1 MQHIFE
7 SIKGISPPCR
17 IPVKFADAIFGIISG
32 KDDVIDKEKKE
43 YGKMENL
50 KERFIFRNI
59 LPEEADQ
66 AALIE
71 KICFPP
77 MKILSGMNFLPMQD
91 CMIRQEKCD
100 GAWP

>member
-66 AALIE
+66 AALITLTILIR
-71 KICFPP
+71 KTARTFVRAVIRYCFKP
-77 MKILSGMNFLPMQD
+77 L
-91 CMIRQEKCD
+91 R
-100 GAWP
+100 